1 MESALY
7 SNANGKLVWKAEIKM
22 NENHLTID
30 GFTNPGKE
38 CPRLAKLIVDTL
50 IKDSMIQ
57 IK

>member
-1 MESALY
+1 
-7 SNANGKLVWKAEIKM
+7 M

-38 CPRLAKLIVDTL
+38 CSRLAKLIVDTL